1 MLSLK
6 SIDIQITETFFGKT
20 YIIKNGTN
28 ADVTIFTMQGTGF
41 RFVFQTE
48 KTLFKT
54 RRKYQRYIKSYQ
66 LSKQWWVARLR
77 WYSDRHYNKVDKVSG
92 ERLINADEIVKLSNQ
107 SIQTQET
114 KT

>member
-1 MLSLK
+1 
-6 SIDIQITETFFGKT
+6 
-20 YIIKNGTN
+20 
-28 ADVTIFTMQGTGF
+28 MQGTEVLGLF
-41 RFVFQTE
+41 SKR
-48 KTLFKT
+48 KTYLFKT

-107 SIQTQET
+107 SQTQET

>member
-1 MLSLK
+1 VVLDL
-6 SIDIQITETFFGKT
+6 F
-20 YIIKNGTN
+20 
-28 ADVTIFTMQGTGF
+28 
-41 RFVFQTE
+41 FQTE
-48 KTLFKT
+48 KPCLKPEESISVIL
-54 RRKYQRYIKSYQ
+54 RAINSQNNGG
-66 LSKQWWVARLR
+66 LARLR

>member
-1 MLSLK
+1 LQEQEVL
-6 SIDIQITETFFGKT
+6 
-20 YIIKNGTN
+20 
-28 ADVTIFTMQGTGF
+28 VC
-41 RFVFQTE
+41 FQTV
-48 KTLFKT
+48 KTCFLKPEESNVI
-54 RRKYQRYIKSYQ
+54 IKSYQ